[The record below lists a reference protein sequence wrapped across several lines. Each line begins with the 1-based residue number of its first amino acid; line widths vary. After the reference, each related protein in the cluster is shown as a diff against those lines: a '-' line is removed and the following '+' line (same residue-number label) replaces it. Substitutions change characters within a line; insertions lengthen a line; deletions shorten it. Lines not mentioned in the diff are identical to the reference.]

1 MKKIAT
7 NEKQMFDIAKE
18 YVTTLKAGTVVF
30 LHGNLGAGKTTFV
43 KGVLRA
49 LGYDGNV
56 KSPTYT
62 LVESYELK
70 DFNLYHFDL
79 YRLADPEELE
89 WVGVRD
95 YFNDSSV
102 CFVEWPEKGDGF
114 LNKAGANIHIKYLEK
129 GRELDFS

>member
-7 NEKQMFDIAKE
+7 NKKQMFNIAKE

-95 YFNDSSV
+95 YFNDTSV

-114 LNKAGANIHIKYLEK
+114 LNKAGVNIHIKYLEK